1 MKFNHDIDLQLDA
14 TFWVVAECCAT
25 ACLGLFKLNSGNDMT
40 TFASNMIPML
50 AAVIG
55 QIDEGVIM
63 CDKKGVVLY
72 QNPAALKLLG
82 LTKDSELERLQDF
95 KAINLQRAFI
105 TAALKAG
112 EVDAA
117 GQPSGSF
124 VTFEEKFQYDSNE
137 ANEGYRYIEFYS
149 GMVDCSMF
157 KGNVRLILLRDRT
170 EQRQLEAV
178 YKTKISDFETNDLK
192 MLEVIERIHQIAPT
206 NAFVLLQG
214 ESGTGKTLVSRMVHK
229 LSARSGQKFVEVNC
243 AAIPD
248 TLIESEL
255 FGHVKGAFTGASSD
269 RKGRFQSANGGT
281 LFLDEISEIPINL
294 QAKLLRA
301 IQDQEFE
308 MVGSDKSV
316 KVDVRIIVAS
326 NQNLREMVD
335 RGEFRADLYYRLA
348 VIPLTIPPL
357 RERPGDISIL
367 INYFMQKLQQRGYS
381 KDVQCSPEA
390 LQMLMN
396 YPWPGNVRE
405 LENAIEHGIICA
417 TNNIIK
423 PESLPQD
430 IVKAKT
436 LAGIITTDND
446 ISENNNG
453 ENSFEITNALRQAK
467 GSKTQAA
474 SLLGI
479 DRSTLWRRMQRLGI
493 Q

>member
-1 MKFNHDIDLQLDA
+1 M
-14 TFWVVAECCAT
+14 T
-25 ACLGLFKLNSGNDMT
+25 AFT
-40 TFASNMIPML
+40 RNMIPML
-50 AAVIG
+50 EAVISH
-55 QIDEGVIM
+55 IDEGVIM
-63 CDKKGVVLY
+63 SDKKGTVLY
-72 QNPAALKLLG
+72 QNPAAINLLG
-82 LTKDSELERLQDF
+82 LDKGTKLERLQDF
-95 KAINLQRAFI
+95 TAVNLQRAFV

-112 EVDAA
+112 DVDAA
-117 GQPSGSF
+117 GKPSGLF
-124 VTFEEKFQYDSNE
+124 VTFEEKFQC
-137 ANEGYRYIEFYS
+137 NEGNRYIEFYS
-149 GMVDCSMF
+149 GLVDCSMH
-157 KGNVRLILLRDRT
+157 KDNVRLILLRDRT

-178 YKTKISDFETNDLK
+178 YKTKLNNFESNDLK
-192 MLEVIERIHQIAPT
+192 MLEVIERIHQIAPS

-243 AAIPD
+243 AAIPG

-269 RKGRFQSANGGT
+269 RKGRFQSAHGGT
-281 LFLDEISEIPINL
+281 LFLDEISEIPLNL

-308 MVGSDKSV
+308 MVGSDKSI

-326 NQNLREMVD
+326 NQNLRELVD
-335 RGEFRADLYYRLA
+335 TGEFRADLFYRLA

-367 INYFMQKLQQRGYS
+367 IHHFMEKLQQRGYS
-381 KDVQCSPEA
+381 KDIECSTEA

-396 YPWPGNVRE
+396 YFWPGNVRE
-405 LENAIEHGIICA
+405 LENAIEHGVICA
-417 TNNIIK
+417 ANNVIK

-430 IVKAKT
+430 ILKSASLEVVSIAPEQDSG
-436 LAGIITTDND
+436 LR
-446 ISENNNG
+446 SV
-453 ENSFEITNALRQAK
+453 EITNALRQAK

-493 Q
+493 H

>member
-1 MKFNHDIDLQLDA
+1 M
-14 TFWVVAECCAT
+14 T
-25 ACLGLFKLNSGNDMT
+25 AFS
-40 TFASNMIPML
+40 SNMIPML
-50 AAVIG
+50 EAVISH
-55 QIDEGVIM
+55 IDEGVIM
-63 CDKKGVVLY
+63 SDKKGMVLY
-72 QNPAALKLLG
+72 QNPAAINLLG
-82 LTKDSELERLQDF
+82 LEKDAKLERLQDF
-95 KAINLQRAFI
+95 TAVNLQRAFVA
-105 TAALKAG
+105 AALKAG

-117 GQPSGSF
+117 GKPSGLF
-124 VTFEEKFQYDSNE
+124 VTFEEKFQC
-137 ANEGYRYIEFYS
+137 NEGFRYIEFYS
-149 GMVDCSMF
+149 GLVDCSMH
-157 KGNVRLILLRDRT
+157 KDNVRLILLRDRT

-178 YKTKISDFETNDLK
+178 YKTKLNNFESKDLK

-243 AAIPD
+243 AAIPG

-255 FGHVKGAFTGASSD
+255 FGHVKGAFTGATSE
-269 RKGRFQSANGGT
+269 RKGRFQSAHGGT
-281 LFLDEISEIPINL
+281 LFLDEISEIPLNL

-326 NQNLREMVD
+326 NQNLRELVD
-335 RGEFRADLYYRLA
+335 AGEFRADLFYRLA

-367 INYFMQKLQQRGYS
+367 INHFMKKLQQRGYS
-381 KDVQCSPEA
+381 KDVECSAEA
-390 LQMLMN
+390 LQVLMN
-396 YPWPGNVRE
+396 YTWPGNVRE
-405 LENAIEHGIICA
+405 LENAIEHGVICA
-417 TNNIIK
+417 TKNQIK

-430 IVKAKT
+430 ILGAISSSV
-436 LAGIITTDND
+436 ISIT
-446 ISENNNG
+446 SEQDTG
-453 ENSFEITNALRQAK
+453 LRSVEITNALRQAK

-493 Q
+493 N

>member
-1 MKFNHDIDLQLDA
+1 
-14 TFWVVAECCAT
+14 
-25 ACLGLFKLNSGNDMT
+25 
-40 TFASNMIPML
+40 ML
-50 AAVIG
+50 EAVISH
-55 QIDEGVIM
+55 IDEGVIM
-63 CDKKGVVLY
+63 SDKKGVVLY
-72 QNPAALKLLG
+72 QNPAAIKLLG
-82 LTKDSELERLQDF
+82 LKKDYHLNRLQDF
-95 KAINLQRAFI
+95 TAINLQRAFV

-117 GQPSGSF
+117 GKPSGKF
-124 VTFEEKFQYDSNE
+124 VTFEEKFQC
-137 ANEGYRYIEFYS
+137 NEGFRYIEIYS
-149 GMVDCSMF
+149 GMVDCSMH
-157 KGNVRLILLRDRT
+157 KDNVRLILLRDRT

-178 YKTKISDFETNDLK
+178 YKTKISDFESNDLK
-192 MLEVIERIHQIAPT
+192 MLEVIERIHQISPT

-214 ESGTGKTLVSRMVHK
+214 ESGTGKTLLSRMVHK
-229 LSARSGQKFVEVNC
+229 LSLRSGQKFVEVNC

-255 FGHVKGAFTGASSD
+255 FGHVKGAFTGATTD
-269 RKGRFQSANGGT
+269 RKGRFQTAHGGT
-281 LFLDEISEIPINL
+281 LFLDEISEIPLNL

-335 RGEFRADLYYRLA
+335 NGTFRADLFYRLA
-348 VIPLTIPPL
+348 VIPLTVPPL

-367 INYFMQKLQQRGYS
+367 IRHFIEKLQQRGYP
-381 KDVQCSPEA
+381 KDIQCSAEA

-396 YPWPGNVRE
+396 YSWPGNVRE
-405 LENAIEHGIICA
+405 LENAIEHGVICA
-417 TNNIIK
+417 TNNTIL

-430 IVKAKT
+430 IFQTISSQSSIDVVR
-436 LAGIITTDND
+436 DNGVH
-446 ISENNNG
+446 SH
-453 ENSFEITNALRQAK
+453 EITNALRQSK

-474 SLLGI
+474 NLLGI